1 MSGWLRIEKTGN
13 KIAAFFKTNSDGDFK
28 KTGEYKL
35 EWLNGKL
42 QLGLTVFAAFSGD
55 GPKMKPDM
63 KANFSQLKISK
74 P

>member
-1 MSGWLRIEKTGN
+1 MSGWLRVEKAGD
-13 KIAAFFKTNSDGDFK
+13 KIAAFFKNDTDRDFK
-28 KTGEYKL
+28 KVGEYKL

-42 QLGLTVFAAFSGD
+42 QLGLTVFAAFSGN

-63 KANFSQLKISK
+63 KAVFSQLKINK